1 MKVLV
6 LGADGYLGWP
16 TSMYLSAKGHDVIA
30 VDNYFRRNASL
41 ELDCEPLVPT
51 PNLFQKARVWEG
63 VSGEKVRVH
72 IGDIT
77 DYDFLLSVFREY
89 VPEAVVHYAEQPSAP
104 FSMID
109 RERAAFTVSNN
120 LIGTLNII
128 HAVKAVNPECQV
140 IKLGT
145 MGEYGT
151 PNIDIE
157 EGWLDVEHKGRRERF
172 LFPRQASSLYHTT
185 KIMDTD
191 MLWFYV
197 RTWGLRVTDLM
208 QGPVYGLSTR
218 ECDKDI
224 GLMPNFHYDEVFG
237 TVLNRFVVQAIVG
250 YPLTVYG
257 SGGQIRGYLNLKD
270 TLQCI
275 NLAVVKPA
283 RQGELRVFNQ
293 VTELFS
299 VNDLAK
305 LVKKIGDRLGY
316 SVKVEQVD
324 NPRVEKEDHYYNP
337 SYTGLLELGLEP
349 HYLTEEVIEGFFKV
363 ACKYRDRVNREAIFK
378 GIRWR

>member
-1 MKVLV
+1 
-6 LGADGYLGWP
+6 
-16 TSMYLSAKGHDVIA
+16 MYLSARGHVVIA

-41 ELDCEPLVPT
+41 ELDCEPLIPT
-51 PNLFQKARVWEG
+51 PNLLQRARIWEG
-63 VSGEKVRVH
+63 ASAAKVRVH

-77 DYDFLLSVFREY
+77 DYEFLLSVFREY
-89 VPEAVVHYAEQPSAP
+89 VPDAVVHYAEQPSAP

-128 HAVKAVNPECQV
+128 HAVRAVNPECQI

-157 EGWLDVEHKGRRERF
+157 EGWLDIEHKGRRERF

-208 QGPVYGLSTR
+208 QGPVYGLSTW
-218 ECDKDI
+218 ECDKDP

-257 SGGQIRGYLNLKD
+257 RGGQIRGYLNLKD

-275 NLAVVKPA
+275 NLAIDKPA

-299 VNDLAK
+299 VNDLAGM
-305 LVKKIGDRLGY
+305 VKKVGDRLGY
-316 SVKVEQVD
+316 NVKVEQVE

-337 SYTGLLELGLEP
+337 RYTGLIELGLEP

-363 ACKYRDRVNREAIFK
+363 AGQYRDRMYRESIFK